1 MDKRNG
7 SPGPE
12 CHAAYI
18 EEVLDMKP
26 WPGSTK
32 QI

>member
-7 SPGPE
+7 SPGLE
-12 CHAAYI
+12 SHAAYR
-18 EEVLDMKP
+18 EEALDMKP
-26 WPGSTK
+26 WPGSKK